1 MLRRLVILLIVLLV
15 LGGCSDSSA
24 SFSNDGIENPVSPSL
39 SIDDIRLPSADGVMV
54 GGDDLVT
61 VDYSN
66 TFQGYIMVKTNTAD
80 HKKLKVQLIKD
91 DMTYNYDLNVDEEY
105 EVFPLNMGSGTYTI
119 RWLENIEDTRYA
131 LIGTFDFDV
140 DLVDV
145 NIVYLYPSQYVD
157 YDSNTMA
164 VRKSFELTQ
173 EDKTKL
179 DRVYHIY
186 QYVIDNIDYDWDK
199 VDEVQGKFV
208 LPIVDETFEKEKGIC
223 FDYAALMATMLRV
236 QDIPTK
242 LVTGMVEEGYH
253 AWVEVYI
260 DNIGWIAPHIYF
272 NSDEWTRIDA
282 TFDAMDKAY
291 DGYYDTKYEY

>member
-1 MLRRLVILLIVLLV
+1 MIFIGLCVVLSA
-15 LGGCSDSSA
+15 CSSNKD
-24 SFSNDGIENPVSPSL
+24 SFSNEGIENPTSPSMT
-39 SIDDIRLPSADGVMV
+39 INDIRLPSADGIMV
-54 GGDDLVT
+54 KSDELVT

-66 TFQGYIMVKTNTAD
+66 TSQGYIMVKTNTSE
-80 HKKLKVQLIKD
+80 HKKLKVQLSKD
-91 DMTYNYDLNVDEEY
+91 DMTYNYDINKDNDY
-105 EVFPLNMGSGTYTI
+105 EVYPLNMGNGTYTI
-119 RWLENIEDTRYA
+119 KWLENIEGTRYA
-131 LIGTFDFDV
+131 VIGTFDFEVSLAQD
-140 DLVDV
+140 
-145 NIVYLYPSQYVD
+145 NINFLYPSQYVD
-157 YDSNTMA
+157 YDKDTQA
-164 VRKSFELTQ
+164 VAKSFELTKG
-173 EDKTKL
+173 DTTKL

-208 LPIVDETFEKEKGIC
+208 LPIVDETFEIEKGIC
-223 FDYAALMATMLRV
+223 FDYAALMSTMLRV

-282 TFDAMDKAY
+282 TFDAMDKKY
-291 DGYYDTKYEY
+291 DGYYETKYEY

>member
-1 MLRRLVILLIVLLV
+1 MKKLVIFIGLLV
-15 LGGCSDSSA
+15 LLSGCGSKD
-24 SFSNDGIENPVSPSL
+24 SFSNEGIENPTSPSM
-39 SIDDIRLPSADGVMV
+39 SIDDIRLPSADGAMV
-54 GGDDLVT
+54 GGDDLVS

-66 TFQGYIMVKTNTAD
+66 TSEGYIMVKTNSSE
-80 HKKLKVQLIKD
+80 HKRLKVQLLKD
-91 DMTYNYDLNVDEEY
+91 DMTYNYDLNVDNEY

-157 YDSNTMA
+157 YDADTKA
-164 VRKSFELTQ
+164 VKKSFELTQ

-186 QYVIDNIDYDWDK
+186 RYVIDNIDYDWDK

-282 TFDAMDKAY
+282 TFDAMDKEY

>member
-91 DMTYNYDLNVDEEY
+91 DMTYNYDINKDEDY
-105 EVFPLNMGSGTYTI
+105 EVYPLNMGSGTYTI

-131 LIGTFDFDV
+131 LIGTFDFNV

>member
-1 MLRRLVILLIVLLV
+1 MKKLVIFIGLLV
-15 LGGCSDSSA
+15 LLSGCGSKD
-24 SFSNDGIENPVSPSL
+24 SFSNEGIENPTSPSM
-39 SIDDIRLPSADGVMV
+39 SIDDIRLPSADGAMV
-54 GGDDLVT
+54 GGDDLVS

-66 TFQGYIMVKTNTAD
+66 TSEGYIMVKTNSSE
-80 HKKLKVQLIKD
+80 HKRLKVQLLKD
-91 DMTYNYDLNVDEEY
+91 DMTYNYDLNVDNEY

-157 YDSNTMA
+157 YDADTKA
-164 VRKSFELTQ
+164 VKKSFELTQ

-186 QYVIDNIDYDWDK
+186 RYVIDNIDYDWDK

-236 QDIPTK
+236 QDIHTK

-282 TFDAMDKAY
+282 TFDAMDKEY

>member
-1 MLRRLVILLIVLLV
+1 MHRLVIFMVLL
-15 LGGCSDSSA
+15 LLFSGCNSNDA
-24 SFSNDGIENPVSPSL
+24 SFSNDGIENPVSPSMT
-39 SIDDIRLPSADGVMV
+39 IDDIRLPSADGVFV
-54 GGDDLVT
+54 GGDDLIS

-66 TFQGYIMVKTNTAD
+66 TSEGYIMVKTNTSD
-80 HKKLKVQLIKD
+80 HRRLKVQLLKD
-91 DMTYNYDLNVDEEY
+91 DMTYNYDINVDDDY
-105 EVFPLNMGSGTYTI
+105 EVFPLNMGSGIYTI

-157 YDSNTMA
+157 YDADTKA
-164 VRKSFELTQ
+164 VKKSFELTQ